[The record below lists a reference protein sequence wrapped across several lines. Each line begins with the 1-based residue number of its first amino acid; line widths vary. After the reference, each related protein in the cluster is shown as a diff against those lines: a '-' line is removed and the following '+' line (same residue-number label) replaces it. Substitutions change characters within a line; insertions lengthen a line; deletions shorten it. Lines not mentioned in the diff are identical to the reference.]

1 MARKSVAKTLPLTG
15 YRRPN
20 GRVGVRN
27 HVLVLPV
34 DDLSNAA
41 AEGVARLINGAIA
54 LPHPYG
60 RLQFGEDLE
69 LTFRTLSGHG
79 ANPNVYGAVVIGI
92 EPKWTERVASAIAQ
106 TGKPVETFSIERHG
120 DLNVINMASRAAYRM
135 VQEASELKRE
145 PIEVS
150 ELVLSIKCGESD
162 PTLGLAGNKAQGR
175 VVDRLVDMGASV
187 IFGETSEL
195 TGGEHLIANRC
206 ATPAL
211 KRRFMQMYNDYIR
224 MIEAQG
230 VDLLGS
236 QPTEGNIRGGL
247 STIEEKALGNI
258 QKTGSRPVNAV
269 LNYAE
274 PVPPG
279 QGLVFMNSSSA
290 GAEQVTL
297 CAAAGSVLHFF
308 TTGQG
313 NVVGHPIVPVIKVSP
328 NPITCS
334 TMSEHI
340 DVKLPDLLV
349 GEIGLEQAADRIME
363 VFVRTVN
370 GRLTAAELLRHNE
383 FVLTKL
389 YPSA

>member
-1 MARKSVAKTLPLTG
+1 
-15 YRRPN
+15 
-20 GRVGVRN
+20 
-27 HVLVLPV
+27 
-34 DDLSNAA
+34 
-41 AEGVARLINGAIA
+41 
-54 LPHPYG
+54 
-60 RLQFGEDLE
+60 
-69 LTFRTLSGHG
+69 
-79 ANPNVYGAVVIGI
+79 
-92 EPKWTERVASAIAQ
+92 
-106 TGKPVETFSIERHG
+106 VEAFSIERHG
-120 DLNVINMASRAAYRM
+120 DLNVINAASRVAYRM
-135 VQEASELKRE
+135 AQDASEAKRE
-145 PIEVS
+145 PIEVA

-195 TGGEHLIANRC
+195 TGGEHLIAERC

-211 KRRFMQMYNDYIR
+211 RRKFLKLYSDYIA

-258 QKTGSRPVNAV
+258 QKTGTRPVNAV
-269 LNYAE
+269 LDYAE
-274 PVPPG
+274 EVAPG

-297 CAAAGSVLHFF
+297 CAAGGSVLHFF

-313 NVVGHPIVPVIKVSP
+313 NIVGHPLIPVIKISP
-328 NPITCS
+328 NPITCQ
-334 TMSEHI
+334 TMGEHI

-349 GEIGLEQAADRIME
+349 GEIGLEQAAERILE

>member
-1 MARKSVAKTLPLTG
+1 MAKADAPMQLTG
-15 YRRPN
+15 YRRAS

-41 AEGVARLINGAIA
+41 AEGVARLIHGSLA

-79 ANPNVYGAVVIGI
+79 ANPNVYGVVVIGI
-92 EPKWTERVASAIAQ
+92 EPKWTERVAEGIAK
-106 TGKPVETFSIERHG
+106 TGKPVEVFSVERHG
-120 DLNVINMASRAAYRM
+120 DLNTINLAARAAYRL
-135 VQEASELKRE
+135 VQEASELRRE
-145 PIEVS
+145 PIQIS
-150 ELVLSIKCGESD
+150 ELVTSIKCGESD

-175 VVDRLVDMGASV
+175 AVDRLVDMGASV

-211 KRRFMQMYNDYIR
+211 KRKFMQIYNDYIR

-230 VDLLGS
+230 VDQLGS

-258 QKTGSRPVNAV
+258 QKIGKKCTVDGVIDK
-269 LNYAE
+269 AE
-274 PVPPG
+274 MPTHPG
-279 QGLVFMNSSSA
+279 LWFMDSSSA
-290 GAEQVTL
+290 AAEMVTL
-297 CAAAGSVLHFF
+297 CAASGYAVHFF
-308 TTGQG
+308 PTGQG
-313 NVVGHPIVPVIKVSP
+313 NVIGNAIVPVIKICS
-328 NPITCS
+328 NPRTVRL
-334 TMSEHI
+334 MSEHI
-340 DVKLPDLLV
+340 DVDTSGLLQREITLDQAGDKL
-349 GEIGLEQAADRIME
+349 LENML
-363 VFVRTVN
+363 RTAN
-370 GRLTAAELLRHNE
+370 GRLTAAEALGHRE
-383 FVLTKL
+383 FVLTRL
-389 YPSA
+389 FESA